1 MTILTRYLLRR
12 WAWPILGALL
22 FYGLLLLAQETVGIS
37 REIFSEGAPL
47 RWLPPLLA
55 TSLPEILGMVL
66 PMAAVLGGL
75 MGTQQL
81 LEGSELTAAQGL
93 GAGTRTWTRPWLV
106 LASILVVLASLNFHV
121 VMPAMAG
128 LQKTIRAHMADEA
141 RTRFLRP
148 GSPPWFPPK
157 SPDTAIWV
165 DSLGEV
171 HLMDSSPNGIRH
183 IVARSMG
190 YSIQHATDG
199 SAAVELRL
207 QDLQGVLVQP
217 GSEGV
222 VHIKQEQQV
231 LRFALPSAA
240 KLLPPTPLRNRP
252 TAEVWRLKDRDA
264 RVELVRRF
272 ALPLASAGLLL
283 LGIALGFG
291 HQRFYRGGAILKSM
305 AVIITYYILLNML
318 ENSYKAGKPL
328 MIYPLMLL
336 PLAFLGLGAWLLRR
350 RLQPHRPSRI
360 VKALRHGILGPVYRH
375 TKPFWIGARKIWG
388 GVIARFRHHRSA
400 RSGVFIRWA
409 TYGWWRNWAAAI
421 GTLLLLDFL
430 VEYANLAGDLSEH
443 HVRAGTFLAYWLWKL
458 PPFLSV
464 VLPIAFL
471 LGGLLTLSEA
481 ALRLEWVALKSGG
494 ISLVQWLWKA
504 KWAWGPVLALSF
516 LLQAWV
522 APVAKAKSDILYLKM
537 LERPAPVT
545 GVRPWL
551 NLGQTGVLWHLAP
564 EGRWGFPLKAPGQAP
579 VLLRWSRGETFA
591 EALPWDAAR
600 FVQGPEADKLFPDRT
615 LRDVPTPDQA
625 STLDLLAWQRWAPDP
640 ERAHLLWSRL
650 LGWLAGPLLLFGL
663 LSFAF
668 PAPRMGR
675 GAALGFGMVGGLVFL
690 GLQTL
695 FGGAAQAGEL
705 PPLWGV
711 LAPML
716 LLAGFGF
723 LRLPRLRT

>member
-1 MTILTRYLLRR
+1 VPILTRYILRR

-22 FYGLLLLAQETVGIS
+22 FYGLLLLANETVQIS
-37 REIFSEGAPL
+37 REIFLEGAPL

-93 GAGTRTWTRPWLV
+93 GAGSRTWTRPWLI

-121 VMPAMAG
+121 VMPAMANV
-128 LQKTIRAHMADEA
+128 QKAIRARMADEA

-148 GSPPWFPPK
+148 GSPPWYPPK
-157 SPDTAIWV
+157 SPDTSIWV

-171 HLMDSSPNGIRH
+171 HLMDSGPNGVRH
-183 IVARSMG
+183 IVARGLS
-190 YSIQHATDG
+190 YSIQHASDG
-199 SAAVELRL
+199 SATVELRL

-222 VHIKQEQQV
+222 VHIKQEQQI
-231 LRFALPSAA
+231 LRFALPSAI

-252 TAEVWRLKDRDA
+252 TLEVWRMSGREA

-272 ALPLASAGLLL
+272 SLPLACAGLLL

-291 HQRFYRGGAILKSM
+291 HPRFYRGGAILKSM
-305 AVIITYYILLNML
+305 AVIIAYYILLRVF
-318 ENSYKAGKPL
+318 ENRYEAGKSQSVLPML
-328 MIYPLMLL
+328 LL
-336 PLAFLGLGAWLLRR
+336 PLCFLGAGGILLWR
-350 RLQPHRPSRI
+350 RLQPHRPSRLA
-360 VKALRHGILGPVYRH
+360 KHARHWIIRPIYHRFQ
-375 TKPFWIGARKIWG
+375 PFWMKSQATWSNL
-388 GVIARFRHHRSA
+388 VDRFRHHRSA
-400 RSGVFIRWA
+400 RSGVFLRWA
-409 TYGWWRNWAAAI
+409 TYGWGRNWASAM
-421 GTLLLLDFL
+421 GSLLLLDFL
-430 VEYANLAGDLSEH
+430 IEYANLAGDLAEH
-443 HVRAGTFLAYWLWKL
+443 HVHATTFLVYWLWKL
-458 PPFLSV
+458 PPFLAV

-471 LGGLLTLSEA
+471 LGSLLALSEA
-481 ALRLEWVALKSGG
+481 AIRLEWVALKSGG

-516 LLQAWV
+516 VLQAWV
-522 APVAKAKSDILYLKM
+522 APIADAKKDALYRKM
-537 LERPAPVT
+537 LERPAPAQ
-545 GVRPWL
+545 GVKPWL
-551 NLGQTGVLWHLAP
+551 YLGQTGVLWHLSP
-564 EGRWGFPLKAPGQAP
+564 EGRWGFPLKAPGEAP
-579 VLLRWSRGETFA
+579 ILLRWTRGETFS
-591 EALPWDAAR
+591 EALPWDSST
-600 FVQGPEADKLFPDRT
+600 FVQGPAGDLLFPDRT
-615 LRDVPTPDQA
+615 LRDAPTADQA

-650 LGWLAGPLLLFGL
+650 LGWLAGPLLLFGM

-668 PAPRMGR
+668 PAPRAGR
-675 GAALGFGMVGGLVFL
+675 GAAMGFGLVGGLVFL

-695 FGGAAQAGEL
+695 FGGAAKAGEL

-716 LLAGFGF
+716 FLVGFGL

>member
-1 MTILTRYLLRR
+1 MPILTRYILRR
-12 WAWPILGALL
+12 WAVPILGALL
-22 FYGLLLLAQETVGIS
+22 FYGLLLLANETVGIS

-93 GAGTRTWTRPWLV
+93 GAGARTWTRPWVILASALV
-106 LASILVVLASLNFHV
+106 LLASLNFHV

-148 GSPPWFPPK
+148 GSPPWYPPK
-157 SPDTAIWV
+157 APDTSIWV

-171 HLMDSSPNGIRH
+171 HLMDSTPGGIRH
-183 IVARSMG
+183 IVARGMS
-190 YSIQHATDG
+190 YSIQHGADG
-199 SAAVELRL
+199 LAAVELRL

-222 VHIKQEQQV
+222 VHIKQEQQI
-231 LRFALPSAA
+231 LRFALPSVA

-252 TAEVWRLKDRDA
+252 TAEVWKLKDREA

-272 ALPLASAGLLL
+272 SLPLAAAGLLL

-291 HQRFYRGGAILKSM
+291 HPRFYKGGAILKSM
-305 AVIITYYILLNML
+305 GVIVVYYILLRLFENNYQTGKSQTVAPML
-318 ENSYKAGKPL
+318 
-328 MIYPLMLL
+328 LL
-336 PLAFLGLGAWLLRR
+336 PLGCLAVGAWMLWRKLR
-350 RLQPHRPSRI
+350 PHRPSR
-360 VKALRHGILGPVYRH
+360 VAKGLRHGILRPLYHR
-375 TKPFWIGARKIWG
+375 TKPFWMALRESWEAVSAR
-388 GVIARFRHHRSA
+388 VRHHRSA

-443 HVRAGTFLAYWLWKL
+443 HVHAGTFLLYWLWKL
-458 PPFLSV
+458 PPFLAV

-471 LGGLLTLSEA
+471 LGSLLALSEA

-516 LLQAWV
+516 LLQVWV
-522 APVAKAKSDILYLKM
+522 APVADAQADALYRKM
-537 LERPAPVT
+537 LERPAPAAGT
-545 GVRPWL
+545 RPWL
-551 NLGQTGVLWHLAP
+551 YLGQTGVLWHLAP
-564 EGRWGFPLKAPGQAP
+564 EGRWGFPLKAPGEAP
-579 VLLRWSRGETFA
+579 LLLHWTKGATFS
-591 EALPWDAAR
+591 EALPWDASR
-600 FVQGPEADKLFPDRT
+600 FVQGPPADKLFPDRT
-615 LRDVPTPDQA
+615 LRDVTTPDQA
-625 STLDLLAWQRWAPDP
+625 STLDLFAWQRWAPDS

-668 PAPRMGR
+668 PGPRSGR

-695 FGGAAQAGEL
+695 FGGAARAGEL

-716 LLAGFGF
+716 ILAGFGL